1 MVTWLDGRIWTGIN
15 VLTSNLIWLGGR
27 IWIETLCRPEILLF
41 ILLHLHLHI
50 HIIFCRHILF
60 CNVLTTILRPNF
72 EEPLDTVKQL
82 VERNIEIY
90 TTPGSYFWK
99 YFFQD
104 STIPEYKILGE
115 TLIIADDWDQYIN
128 ISKHVIGAGTHALM
142 TLSLP
147 PMYLDMG
154 RWHRSKEKV
163 SGINPFAGY
172 LTNKKW
178 HLNEV
183 IYFKLFVHALL
194 LIQS

>member
-1 MVTWLDGRIWTGIN
+1 M
-15 VLTSNLIWLGGR
+15 
-27 IWIETLCRPEILLF
+27 
-41 ILLHLHLHI
+41 LHI

-82 VERNIEIY
+82 VESNIKIY
-90 TTPGSYFWK
+90 TTPGSSFWK

-104 STIPEYKILGE
+104 STIPEYKILGD
-115 TLIIADDWDQYIN
+115 TLIIADDWDQYKN

-163 SGINPFAGY
+163 SGINPYAGY

-183 IYFKLFVHALL
+183 ISFKLFVCVL
-194 LIQS
+194 LIILILKGNGKPFTALSASMKYLSSRPSNNFTLFFCKPRQV

>member
-1 MVTWLDGRIWTGIN
+1 M
-15 VLTSNLIWLGGR
+15 
-27 IWIETLCRPEILLF
+27 
-41 ILLHLHLHI
+41 
-50 HIIFCRHILF
+50 
-60 CNVLTTILRPNF
+60 RPNF

-115 TLIIADDWDQYIN
+115 TLIIADNWDQYIN
-128 ISKHVIGAGTHALM
+128 ISKHVHVAGTYALM
-142 TLSLP
+142 TVTLP
-147 PMYLDMG
+147 PMYQDMG
-154 RWHRSKEKV
+154 RWHRSEEKV
-163 SGINPFAGY
+163 SGHYPYAGY

-183 IYFKLFVHALL
+183 ISFKLFVCVL
-194 LIQS
+194 LIILILKGNGKPFTALSASMKYLNSSNNFTLFFCKPRQV

>member
-1 MVTWLDGRIWTGIN
+1 MFIHFHLQQWYSIN
-15 VLTSNLIWLGGR
+15 V
-27 IWIETLCRPEILLF
+27 F
-41 ILLHLHLHI
+41 
-50 HIIFCRHILF
+50 RHILL
-60 CNVLTTILRPNF
+60 CNLLTTILRPNF

-115 TLIIADDWDQYIN
+115 TLIIADNWDQYIN
-128 ISKHVIGAGTHALM
+128 ISKHMHISGTYALM
-142 TLSLP
+142 TVTLP
-147 PMYLDMG
+147 PMYQDMG
-154 RWHRSKEKV
+154 RWHRSEEKV
-163 SGINPFAGY
+163 AGRYPYGGY

-183 IYFKLFVHALL
+183 IMKLESEINL
-194 LIQS
+194 

>member
-1 MVTWLDGRIWTGIN
+1 MFIHFHLQQWYSIN
-15 VLTSNLIWLGGR
+15 V
-27 IWIETLCRPEILLF
+27 F
-41 ILLHLHLHI
+41 
-50 HIIFCRHILF
+50 RHILL
-60 CNVLTTILRPNF
+60 CNLLTTILRPNF

-115 TLIIADDWDQYIN
+115 TLIIADNWDQYIN
-128 ISKHVIGAGTHALM
+128 ISKHVHVAGTYALM
-142 TLSLP
+142 TVTLP
-147 PMYLDMG
+147 PMYQDMG
-154 RWHRSKEKV
+154 RWHRSEEKV
-163 SGINPFAGY
+163 SGHYPYAGY

-183 IYFKLFVHALL
+183 ISFKLFVCVL
-194 LIQS
+194 LIILILKGNGKPFTALSASMKYLGSSNNFTLFFCKPRQVWQV